1 MMDYRT
7 GDDEGR
13 RPAVILVADG
23 PAAEARGRA
32 TARDA
37 GVDLV
42 RSLSFAAFL
51 TAEDRTLATDLL
63 FVEAM
68 ADDDAATSLVFAQA
82 ARLARGG
89 QAVIGSI
96 TPALID
102 IVTASLGDAPVSL
115 LCAADTPE
123 RIAEIGLATAGHG
136 RGVRQDGGGRAD
148 VLRTIGID
156 LGRIAERLVGLAERS
171 VPPIR
176 SVPPAPVRPSDI
188 ADGIVVAADYRR
200 ILRERRL
207 RDLYLGDALFADP
220 AWDILLDLAAARLE
234 GSAVAVSSLCI
245 AAAVPP
251 TTALRW
257 IRVLTERGLLCRTPD
272 AQDGRRVFMTL
283 SDGAAAAMDAYLQTI
298 MTARAA

>member
-1 MMDYRT
+1 MMDYRL
-7 GDDEGR
+7 GDDDGR
-13 RPAVILVADG
+13 RPAMILISDG
-23 PAAEARGRA
+23 PQAEALGRA

-42 RSLSFAAFL
+42 RSMRFAAFL
-51 TAEDRTLATDLL
+51 EGDQRALAADLL

-68 ADDDAATSLVFAQA
+68 VDDDAATGPVFARA

-89 QAVIGSI
+89 QAIIGSI

-102 IVTASLGDAPVSL
+102 IAAARLGDAPVSL
-115 LCAADTPE
+115 LCAATTAE

-136 RGVRQDGGGRAD
+136 AGVRQDGEGRAD
-148 VLRTIGID
+148 ALRTIGID
-156 LGRIAERLVGLAERS
+156 LSRIAERLVGLAERTATPIDS
-171 VPPIR
+171 APPPVIAAAVPGAAV
-176 SVPPAPVRPSDI
+176 S
-188 ADGIVVAADYRR
+188 AADYRR

-207 RDLYLGDALFADP
+207 RDAYLGDALFADP
-220 AWDILLDLAAARLE
+220 AWDMLLDLAAARLE
-234 GSAVAVSSLCI
+234 GNPVAVSSLCI

-272 AQDGRRVFMTL
+272 AHDGRRVFMTL
-283 SDGAAAAMDAYLQTI
+283 SDTAAAAMDGYLHAI
-298 MTARAA
+298 MAARAA